1 MDCSEVVDS
10 VIDVEATDV
19 SSGAEGLFD
28 LDPSSFVTLSK
39 QKDAVVRW
47 TVENRMGSAFNAW
60 GFVVGVAVNSISW
73 ELEGRSEGLDDFVSI
88 ARRVEY
94 NQVDR
99 VKDMVATPV
108 GIASFREFRWTSL
121 ADLRSAP
128 KVSAILLQYCVAQGD
143 ICEGVDDYP
152 PVQEGQISPSRCPE
166 GYSGFT
172 YRECQD
178 GKLGEVHTENC
189 TMKLPGL
196 FHYSKSLFSLAIG
209 LKSEIPAPTYQNI
222 VTSFLIDNLETI
234 PNGLQFNNQTGEF
247 FGVALNY
254 TEPRNVTVYA
264 LNERG
269 AASITIQI
277 EVRDARCEADGY
289 FPMTLAGEE
298 FVFVCETRGNYMGSL
313 KRKCI
318 VGEMDGV
325 WEKTRGVCMA
335 TPLAIVL
342 IVVAVVVVLVII
354 GLIVK
359 VAVKRY
365 QRSVRSRPPQKK
377 TVSLL
382 LSVCCDTCLI

>member
-1 MDCSEVVDS
+1 
-10 VIDVEATDV
+10 
-19 SSGAEGLFD
+19 
-28 LDPSSFVTLSK
+28 
-39 QKDAVVRW
+39 
-47 TVENRMGSAFNAW
+47 
-60 GFVVGVAVNSISW
+60 
-73 ELEGRSEGLDDFVSI
+73 
-88 ARRVEY
+88 
-94 NQVDR
+94 
-99 VKDMVATPV
+99 
-108 GIASFREFRWTSL
+108 
-121 ADLRSAP
+121 
-128 KVSAILLQYCVAQGD
+128 
-143 ICEGVDDYP
+143 
-152 PVQEGQISPSRCPE
+152 
-166 GYSGFT
+166 
-172 YRECQD
+172 
-178 GKLGEVHTENC
+178 
-189 TMKLPGL
+189 MKLPGL

-222 VTSFLIDNLETI
+222 VTSFLIDNPETI

-289 FPMTLAGEE
+289 FPMTPAGEE

-325 WEKTRGVCMA
+325 WGKTWGVCMA